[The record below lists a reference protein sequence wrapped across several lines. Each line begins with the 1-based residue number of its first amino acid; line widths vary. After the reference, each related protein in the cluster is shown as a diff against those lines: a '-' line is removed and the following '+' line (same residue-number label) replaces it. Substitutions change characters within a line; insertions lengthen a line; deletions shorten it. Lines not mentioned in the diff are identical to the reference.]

1 MEDYVASNP
10 TESQQTHEVY
20 AAFHDRL
27 RTFKESRA
35 LNTAKQLSRGYYP
48 LQMVK
53 GKGKSKGKQKGKG
66 KSLQNHHHSHLQV
79 VLWFW
84 QHFTRATL
92 LGVNILVV
100 LLTSVAFFADLWIMI
115 FVVVQNWMI
124 ELCHHHPHLEQTTML
139 FDVLFSWFP
148 MQRTLKRMTKT

>member
-10 TESQQTHEVY
+10 MGSQQTHEVY

-27 RTFKESRA
+27 RKFKETPQSSSLAATTRCRWSR
-35 LNTAKQLSRGYYP
+35 
-48 LQMVK
+48 

-66 KSLQNHHHSHLQV
+66 KSLENHHQSHLQV

-100 LLTSVAFFADLWIMI
+100 LLTSVALFADLWIMI
-115 FVVVQNWMI
+115 FVVVQNGI
-124 ELCHHHPHLEQTTML
+124 VELCHHHPHPEQTML

-148 MQRTLKRMTKT
+148 MRMTLKRMTKT